1 MQRCFVLMR
10 SARRFFTL
18 QAKNL
23 VCVYTGTAFR
33 IPSSRPRNATL
44 QASLAAGV
52 RGWGNNKIDDTL
64 PGWHID
70 GLGGR
75 IFELHIALFKEQ
87 TPLTQPPG
95 PILAFGNRLLHS

>member
-52 RGWGNNKIDDTL
+52 RGWDHTKIDDSL
-64 PGWHID
+64 PGWHLD
-70 GLGGR
+70 G
-75 IFELHIALFKEQ
+75 ICVAAYEPHI
-87 TPLTQPPG
+87 G
-95 PILAFGNRLLHS
+95 LLKA